1 MDIVMLTVSII
12 YYSFYLA
19 HFDAKGE
26 IEEYIQ
32 RSLPSTIEWT
42 IIRMS
47 FYFNNFLTT
56 NKPTVGSDGKRHVA
70 IPMGNYPLPG
80 IDVRDVGRCIVS
92 EYICHP
98 HYLTKSFCVEDSS
111 GCKVSV
117 AAFLCDL
124 QCTHAQ

>member
-1 MDIVMLTVSII
+1 MLTVSII

-47 FYFNNFLTT
+47 FYF
-56 NKPTVGSDGKRHVA
+56 DGKRHVA